1 MKEDEDEQND
11 EGILE
16 NESEMI
22 LDYIEKFN
30 DLFDNRNFIEA
41 AYFAAA
47 GPNNLL
53 RNMEIM
59 LKFKS
64 VYLIYKLL
72 LDFIIYFLMFKI

>member
-1 MKEDEDEQND
+1 LIIYFLVKDDEDEQND

-30 DLFDNRNFIEA
+30 DLFDHSNYIEA

-64 VYLIYKLL
+64 TSLYFK
-72 LDFIIYFLMFKI
+72 FILNKN

>member
-1 MKEDEDEQND
+1 MNIFSYYLTVKQEDEENSDENV
-11 EGILE
+11 LE

-30 DLFDNRNFIEA
+30 DLFENQNFIEA

-53 RNMEIM
+53 RNMEI
-59 LKFKS
+59 LNRFKS
-64 VYLIYKLL
+64 A
-72 LDFIIYFLMFKI
+72 